1 LIVYIKN
8 TIVQVFAKALTHEG
22 YSLIVN
28 ITANQTEI
36 CRCAREQPLKNT
48 AIEKLQLN
56 VYFCSYTR
64 L

>member
-1 LIVYIKN
+1 
-8 TIVQVFAKALTHEG
+8 VFAKALTHEG